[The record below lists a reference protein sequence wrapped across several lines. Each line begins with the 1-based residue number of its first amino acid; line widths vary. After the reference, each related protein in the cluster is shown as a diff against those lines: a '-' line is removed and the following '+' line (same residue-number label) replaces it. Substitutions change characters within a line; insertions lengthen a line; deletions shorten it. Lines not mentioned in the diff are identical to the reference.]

1 MTATGTTTLMAISV
15 LMARRRD
22 DCCALDVVVLGIVEL
37 GAVVVLAVLLT
48 GRSEACQ
55 LIWMSGA

>member
-1 MTATGTTTLMAISV
+1 MTTTGTTTLIAISV
-15 LMARRRD
+15 LLARRGD
-22 DCCALDVVVLGIVEL
+22 DCCALDVVVLGIVVL
-37 GAVVVLAVLLT
+37 GAVVLAVLLT